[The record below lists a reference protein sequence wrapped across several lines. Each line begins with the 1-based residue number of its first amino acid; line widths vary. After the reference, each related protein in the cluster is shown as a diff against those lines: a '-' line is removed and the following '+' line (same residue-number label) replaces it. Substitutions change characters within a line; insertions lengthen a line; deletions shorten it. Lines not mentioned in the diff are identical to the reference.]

1 MYNDFA
7 YIYDKLVFDIDYDF
21 YIEQIIS
28 KAKENNI
35 QTNRILEFG
44 VGTGNLAKKLCKY
57 SNEYVGIDL
66 SIDMLAIANEK
77 ISKDDNIE
85 LLACDINYYDTD
97 NKFNLAVSTLDT
109 INYILEEDELLK
121 IFQKINNLLKDDGA
135 FIFDINSENKLI
147 DILGNNTY
155 VYEYDN
161 IFYTW
166 QNFYDEN
173 EKIVDF
179 LLDFFIKEDG
189 VYHRITEEQSEKVYP
204 LEKILTLLKQ
214 SGFNGFQYIDFDT
227 GDKINENTQRI
238 LIIAIK

>member
-1 MYNDFA
+1 
-7 YIYDKLVFDIDYDF
+7 
-21 YIEQIIS
+21 
-28 KAKENNI
+28 
-35 QTNRILEFG
+35 
-44 VGTGNLAKKLCKY
+44 KY

-85 LLACDINYYDTD
+85 LLACDINDYDTE
-97 NKFNLAVSTLDT
+97 NKFNLSVSTLDT

-135 FIFDINSENKLI
+135 FIFDINYENKLI

-166 QNFYDEN
+166 QNFYDDN

-189 VYHRITEEQSEKVYP
+189 VYHSITEEQSEKVYP

-238 LIIAIK
+238 